1 MNKKS
6 ITILVVCLIVS
17 VMSVSLA
24 FFSARI
30 IRNRKL
36 TYPIALMKVDEVT
49 FAGGLWITKTE
60 TWYYKNSVNGSSTG
74 STYW

>member
-30 IRNRKL
+30 IGNGKKCKRECKRAYNKL
-36 TYPIALMKVDEVT
+36 
-49 FAGGLWITKTE
+49 
-60 TWYYKNSVNGSSTG
+60 
-74 STYW
+74 